1 MIGIHKSLEQVLIE
15 EYFEKFELIVTAV
28 KISNKEIRIITGY
41 VALEEEIVKAQM
53 EEKSIIIELDANC
66 KLGKG
71 YVPNYPNPMS
81 GNGKIM
87 AGIFNRHALCVAN
100 GIRGKVTGTITRK
113 RITKDKNEKSVIDLV
128 IVSSDMVSEI
138 ESVHIDED
146 KIKVLTSITNT
157 KKGCNKERK

>member
-1 MIGIHKSLEQVLIE
+1 
-15 EYFEKFELIVTAV
+15 
-28 KISNKEIRIITGY
+28 
-41 VALEEEIVKAQM
+41 M

-71 YVPNYPNPMS
+71 YVPNYPKPMS

-113 RITKDKNEKSVIDLV
+113 RITKDNNEKSVIDLV

-157 KKGCNKERK
+157 KRGVITKESDYNSIETRFKLQ